1 MTLVAR
7 HAVRTDI
14 GRHREVNEDAAVVEP
29 PLYAVCD
36 GMGGARAG
44 EVASQLACVTLAER
58 TAAGDALVDAAQAAN
73 AAVYTAANADD
84 ALAGM
89 GTTLTAMAL
98 DGRVARF
105 AQVGDSRAYLLRDGE
120 LRQVSLDHSIVG
132 QMIRAGELT
141 VEEAAVHPMRSIL
154 TRALGTEPQVDVD
167 DYEVDLRA
175 GDVVLLCS
183 DGLSGMVPDESIA
196 KLLAH
201 DDPDESADLL
211 VQEACRAG
219 GIDNITVVVVHLGE
233 GGGDG
238 AAAPAGD
245 GAAARAGEPPA
256 TQAAVVDAGS
266 RPAAATPASAT
277 RDVRRARRLKRR
289 ARLLKLVLAVLLVV
303 LVLAAVAALAL
314 QSLYFVGVDDGDV
327 VVYSGL
333 PWSLGPLKLQDVYVR
348 GTLRYELLTLEQRRL
363 IDKAR
368 VQSRDDALRLLQ
380 ALETMP

>member
-1 MTLVAR
+1 MTLVPR
-7 HAVRTDI
+7 HAARTDI
-14 GRHREVNEDAAVVEP
+14 GRHREVNEDTAVVEP

-44 EVASQLACVTLAER
+44 EVASQLACVKLAER

-73 AAVYTAANADD
+73 AAVYAAAAADD

-132 QMIRAGELT
+132 QMIRDGELT
-141 VEEAAVHPMRSIL
+141 VEEAAAHPMRSIL
-154 TRALGTEPQVDVD
+154 TRALGTESRVDVD
-167 DYEVDLRA
+167 EYEVELRA

-211 VQEACRAG
+211 VREACRAG
-219 GIDNITVVVVHLGE
+219 GVDNITVVVVHLDE
-233 GGGDG
+233 GGDDG
-238 AAAPAGD
+238 AAT
-245 GAAARAGEPPA
+245 RAGEPPA
-256 TQAAVVDAGS
+256 TQAAVVGAAS
-266 RPAAATPASAT
+266 RPAAAMPAPAT
-277 RDVRRARRLKRR
+277 RDARLARR
-289 ARLLKLVLAVLLVV
+289 LKLVLAVLLVV

-363 IDKAR
+363 VDEAR
-368 VQSRDDALRLLQ
+368 VRSRDDALRLLQ
-380 ALETMP
+380 TLETMP

>member
-14 GRHREVNEDAAVVEP
+14 GRHREANEDTAVVEP

-58 TAAGDALVDAAQAAN
+58 TAAGDTLVDAAQAAN
-73 AAVYTAANADD
+73 AAVYTAAAADD

-98 DGRVARF
+98 GGRVARF

-183 DGLSGMVPDESIA
+183 DGLSGMVRDESIA

-219 GIDNITVVVVHLGE
+219 GIDNITVVVVHLDE

-238 AAAPAGD
+238 AAALAGD
-245 GAAARAGEPPA
+245 GTAARAAESPA

-266 RPAAATPASAT
+266 RPAAATAPP
-277 RDVRRARRLKRR
+277 RARR
-289 ARLLKLVLAVLLVV
+289 LKLVLAVLLVV

-363 IDKAR
+363 IDEAR

-380 ALETMP
+380 TLETMP